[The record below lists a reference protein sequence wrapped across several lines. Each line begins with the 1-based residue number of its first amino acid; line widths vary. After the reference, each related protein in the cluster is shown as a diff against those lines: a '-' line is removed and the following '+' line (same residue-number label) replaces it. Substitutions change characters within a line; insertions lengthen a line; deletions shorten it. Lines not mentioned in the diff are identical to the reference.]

1 MFHLQ
6 SLELLHWDYCR
17 RVSMPLDGSIITIA
31 GPNGSGKT
39 TLLDAMRTLLG
50 LECSGGR
57 TYKTYARHANAE
69 TAWLRALVDNR
80 PRGRQNSSRPFASSL
95 LYADQVTLACRI
107 ERQGGD
113 WVRRYIMADGVHE
126 IEALSERA
134 EKDWLGI
141 EAWKRR
147 LEAAGLTRAIGRV
160 LALEQGQTDR
170 LCELSPK
177 ELLRLVFEVFGD
189 QEVLDRYDQARSHQ
203 QQLMKEVEQATHEL
217 SHAQAQLSDLANRV
231 NSYQQYQLRL
241 KERERLATE
250 VVPVLQWSEGRQR
263 LAQQLR
269 ELHRQRLF
277 ASGDRRQMSA
287 KRAELHALFEKV
299 EAAKRRLQELESE
312 RKQARSAFDAARE
325 AERPMEL
332 LAKREE
338 ELKTLA
344 AVETDGA
351 ELSQRLESLSSQ
363 QHALREA
370 FTRQNDQSRK
380 AQAAMDALSG
390 QRLPPPPPEVTRFR
404 KALDEAG
411 IAHHV
416 LADCIDIAD
425 ETWRAAAEGFLRP
438 SRWVVVLERSSDE
451 GRAFGLAAKER
462 YRHYVV
468 GDAESAPALPPKE
481 SLLAALNINAKLP
494 GWLLRQLASI
504 RCVKDTEA
512 GAQYSKSS
520 GGEWITQDA
529 YYRDGRGGRS
539 LWVEARDYQ
548 FGASALDSR
557 RASLERELS
566 RYDVELTRI
575 AKEQAEVER
584 QLKDAQKAAQGHKAA
599 QELAERAA
607 EFAEG
612 RARLAGLRQARV
624 EAAGRMAALDAE
636 HDRALTQATRSE
648 RDYEAAQGGLKAS
661 EDNVLRG
668 QREQEQRLQELRA
681 SARASREAG
690 ARFPSS
696 WIQPARIAQLR
707 DEFENAKQA
716 EIAMRHVQQEL
727 DTGLNKGTWE
737 TDVAVQERH
746 ARMSVSV
753 LEQSTQLDDRRASN
767 EMARIAAF
775 NARERYI
782 DVLRATVRR
791 YKKNVQELGELAGVI
806 AQAELPHLDN
816 DDMVLAQAGLHVRF
830 NFDGK
835 GEVGLNDGEASGGQ
849 QVLKSLI
856 LLVALM
862 KDDETPGG
870 FVFIDEPFAHLDV
883 RNIQLVGHFLRST
896 RAQYLLTTPITHN
909 VEVFEPS
916 EITLVTSKKPR
927 GERWAPP
934 IAVIQRR
941 PEKSLYD

>member
-17 RVSMPLDGSIITIA
+17 RVSMPLDGNIITIA

-80 PRGRQNSSRPFASSL
+80 PRSRQNSSRPFASSL

-107 ERQGGD
+107 SRQGGD
-113 WVRRYIMADGVHE
+113 WVRRYIVADGVQD
-126 IEALSERA
+126 IETLETRGD
-134 EKDWLGI
+134 KDWLGI
-141 EAWKRR
+141 EAWKKR

-189 QEVLDRYDQARSHQ
+189 QEVLDRYELARNHQ
-203 QQLMKEVEQATHEL
+203 QQLMKEVEQSGHEL

-250 VVPVLQWSEGRQR
+250 VVPVLQWSEQRQR
-263 LAQQLR
+263 TAQQLR
-269 ELHRQRLF
+269 DMHRQRLF
-277 ASGDRRQMSA
+277 ARSDERGLSD
-287 KRAELHALFEKV
+287 KRAQLLALFQQQEATRKKLSELETQRKEARQQF
-299 EAAKRRLQELESE
+299 EAAR
-312 RKQARSAFDAARE
+312 DG
-325 AERPMEL
+325 ERPMEQL
-332 LAKREE
+332 CKREDD
-338 ELKTLA
+338 LKALA
-344 AVETDGA
+344 AVETDGLA
-351 ELSQRLESLSSQ
+351 LTAKLEELGSR
-363 QHALREA
+363 QHQLRES
-370 FTRQNDQSRK
+370 FTRQNDQLRK
-380 AQAAMDALSG
+380 AQAAMDELTG
-390 QRLPPPPPEVTRFR
+390 QRLPPPPQEVTRFR

-416 LADCIDIAD
+416 LADCIDITN
-425 ETWRAAAEGFLRP
+425 EQWRAAAEGFLRP
-438 SRWVVVLERSSDE
+438 SRWVVVLAHGSDE
-451 GRAFGLAAKER
+451 GQAYRIASRER

-468 GDAESAPALPPKE
+468 ADGENAPALSPKD
-481 SLLAALNINAKLP
+481 SLLSVLKFNAKAP

-504 RCVKDTEA
+504 RCVGDTDQ
-512 GAQYSKSS
+512 GAKA
-520 GGEWITQDA
+520 GGEWITPDA

-539 LWVEARDYQ
+539 LWVEPREYQ
-548 FGASALDSR
+548 FGISALDAR
-557 RASLERELS
+557 RGSLERELA
-566 RYDVELTRI
+566 RYDLELSKI
-575 AKEQAEVER
+575 AKEQVEIER
-584 QLKDAQKAAQGHKAA
+584 QLKDAQRAAQGHKAA
-599 QELAERAA
+599 QEMIERAE
-607 EFAEG
+607 EFAQA
-612 RARLAGLRQARV
+612 RARLPGLRQSRI
-624 EAAGRMAALDAE
+624 EAATRMAALDQE
-636 HDRALTQATRSE
+636 NDRAVAQATRSE
-648 RDYEAAQGGLKAS
+648 RDYEAAQASLKAS
-661 EDNVLRG
+661 EDNVS
-668 QREQEQRLQELRA
+668 RA
-681 SARASREAG
+681 ERDWAGKRDDLLAQARASREAK
-690 ARFPSS
+690 AKFP
-696 WIQPARIAQLR
+696 PAWTHPSRLAALR

-716 EIAMRHVQQEL
+716 EIASRHVQQEL
-727 DTGLNKGTWE
+727 DNGVWE
-737 TDVAVQERH
+737 IDPQVQDRH
-746 ARMSVSV
+746 ARMQMAV
-753 LEQSTQLDDRRASN
+753 LEQTTQLDDRRASN

-791 YKKNVQELGELAGVI
+791 YKKNVQELGELAGVH

-816 DDMVLAQAGLHVRF
+816 DDTVLAQAGLHVKF

-856 LLVALM
+856 LLVGLM
-862 KDDETPGG
+862 KDDDAPGG

-883 RNIQLVGHFLRST
+883 RNIQLVGHFLKST

-934 IAVIQRR
+934 IAVLARK
-941 PEKSLYD
+941 PEQSVYG

>member
-6 SLELLHWDYCR
+6 SLELLHWDYCQ
-17 RVSMPLDGSIITIA
+17 RVSMPLDGAIITIA

-80 PRGRQNSSRPFASSL
+80 ARGRQNSSRPFASSL
-95 LYADQVTLACRI
+95 LYSDQVTLACRI
-107 ERQGGD
+107 ERHGGD
-113 WVRRYIMADGVHE
+113 WQRRYVMLDGVHE
-126 IEALSERA
+126 IEALAEKA

-203 QQLMKEVEQATHEL
+203 QSLLKEVEQAAHEL
-217 SHAQAQLSDLANRV
+217 SHTQAQLSDLANRV

-250 VVPVLQWSEGRQR
+250 VVPVLQWAESRAR
-263 LAQQLR
+263 TAQNLR

-277 ASGDRRQMSA
+277 AASDKRQMSA
-287 KRAELHALFEKV
+287 KRAELHALHLGH
-299 EAAKRRLQELESE
+299 EAAKQKLVDLEAE
-312 RKQARSAFDAARE
+312 RKLARSAFDAARE
-325 AERPMEL
+325 AERPVEL

-338 ELKTLA
+338 ELKALA
-344 AVETDGA
+344 AVESDGQ
-351 ELSQRLESLSSQ
+351 ELTQRLEELSSR
-363 QHALREA
+363 QHTLRES

-380 AQAAMDALSG
+380 AQAAMEALSG

-404 KALDEAG
+404 RALDEAG

-425 ETWRAAAEGFLRP
+425 EAWRAAAEGLLRP
-438 SRWVVVLERSSDE
+438 SRWVVVLAHSGDE

-468 GDAESAPALPPKE
+468 ADGENAPAQAPKD
-481 SLLAALNINAKLP
+481 SLLAALKINAKLP
-494 GWLLRQLASI
+494 GWLARQLATI
-504 RCVKDTEA
+504 RCVKDTET
-512 GAQYSKSS
+512 GSKA
-520 GGEWITQDA
+520 GGEWITPEA

-548 FGASALDSR
+548 FGTSALDSR

-566 RYDVELTRI
+566 RYDSELSRI

-584 QLKDAQKAAQGHKAA
+584 QLKDVQRAAQGHKAA
-599 QELAERAA
+599 RELAERAA

-612 RARLAGLRQARV
+612 RARLAGLRQARI
-624 EAAGRMAALDAE
+624 EAATRMAALDAE
-636 HDRALTQATRSE
+636 HDRALTAATRSE

-661 EDNVLRG
+661 EENVLRVL
-668 QREQEQRLQELRA
+668 REHESRRQDLALA
-681 SARASREAG
+681 AKASREARE
-690 ARFPSS
+690 AFPAS
-696 WIQPARIAQLR
+696 WTQPAKVQALR

-716 EIAMRHVQQEL
+716 EIAARHVQQEL
-727 DTGLNKGTWE
+727 DTGVWE
-737 TDVAVQERH
+737 TDPAVQERH
-746 ARMSVSV
+746 ARMNVSV
-753 LEQSTQLDDRRASN
+753 LEQSSQLEDRRASN

-791 YKKNVQELGELAGVI
+791 YKKNVQELGELAGVM

-856 LLVALM
+856 LLVGLM

-934 IAVIQRR
+934 IAVITRR
-941 PEKSLYD
+941 PEKSIYD

>member
-17 RVSMPLDGSIITIA
+17 RVSMPLDGNIITIA

-69 TAWLRALVDNR
+69 HAWLRALVDNR

-107 ERQGGD
+107 SRQGGD
-113 WVRRYIMADGVHE
+113 WVRRYILVDGVHE
-126 IEALSERA
+126 IEELDTKAD
-134 EKDWLGI
+134 KDWLGI
-141 EAWKRR
+141 EAWKKR

-189 QEVLDRYDQARSHQ
+189 QEVLDRYELARNHQ
-203 QQLMKEVEQATHEL
+203 QQLVKEVEQAQHEL
-217 SHAQAQLSDLANRV
+217 SHAQAQLSDLSNRV

-250 VVPVLQWSEGRQR
+250 VVPVLQWSEQRQR
-263 LAQQLR
+263 TAQQLR

-277 ASGDRRQMSA
+277 ARSDERGISD
-287 KRAELHALFEKV
+287 KRAQLLALFKAQ
-299 EAAKRRLQELESE
+299 EAAKDKLADLEQQ
-312 RKQARSAFDAARE
+312 RKEARQAFEAARDG
-325 AERPMEL
+325 ERPMEQ
-332 LAKREE
+332 LAKREDD
-338 ELKTLA
+338 LKALA

-351 ELSQRLESLSSQ
+351 ALTAKLEELGTR
-363 QHALREA
+363 QHQLRES
-370 FTRQNDQSRK
+370 FTRQNDQQRK
-380 AQAAMDALSG
+380 AQQAMDELTG
-390 QRLPPPPPEVTRFR
+390 HRVPPPPAEVTRFR

-416 LADCIDIAD
+416 LADAIDIAD
-425 ETWRAAAEGFLRP
+425 DAWRAAAEGFLRP
-438 SRWVVVLERSSDE
+438 SRWVVVLARSSDE
-451 GRAFGLAAKER
+451 GQAYRIASRER

-468 GDAESAPALPPKE
+468 ADGEHAPAVSPKD
-481 SLLAALNINAKLP
+481 SLLSVLKFNAKAP

-504 RCVKDTEA
+504 RCVADTEK
-512 GAQYSKSS
+512 GAQA
-520 GGEWITQDA
+520 GGEWITTEA

-539 LWVEARDYQ
+539 LWVEPREYQ
-548 FGASALDSR
+548 FGDSALDAR
-557 RASLERELS
+557 RASL
-566 RYDVELTRI
+566 DKELTRYDLELSKL
-575 AKEQAEVER
+575 AKEQLEIER
-584 QLKDAQKAAQGHKAA
+584 QLKDAQRAAQGHKAA
-599 QELAERAA
+599 QELVERAE
-607 EFAEG
+607 EFAEA
-612 RARLAGLRQARV
+612 RARLPGLRQSRI
-624 EAAGRMAALDAE
+624 EAATRMATLDQE
-636 HDRALTQATRSE
+636 HDRTVAAATRTE
-648 RDYEAAQGGLKAS
+648 RDYESAQASLKAS
-661 EDNVLRG
+661 EDNVLRAERDWAG
-668 QREQEQRLQELRA
+668 KRDDLIA
-681 SARASREAG
+681 TARASREAR
-690 ARFPSS
+690 AKFPAA
-696 WIQPARIAQLR
+696 WVHPMRLQALR

-716 EIAMRHVQQEL
+716 EIASRHVQQEL
-727 DTGLNKGTWE
+727 DTGVWE
-737 TDVAVQERH
+737 TDAGVQERH
-746 ARMSVSV
+746 ARMQVAV
-753 LEQSTQLDDRRASN
+753 LEQTTQLDDRRASN

-791 YKKNVQELGELAGVI
+791 YKKNVQELGELAGVH

-816 DDMVLAQAGLHVRF
+816 DDTVLAQAGLHVKF

-856 LLVALM
+856 LLVGLM
-862 KDDETPGG
+862 KDDDAPGG

-883 RNIQLVGHFLRST
+883 RNIQLVGHFLKST

-934 IAVIQRR
+934 IAVLARR
-941 PEKSLYD
+941 PEKSVYG

>member
-17 RVSMPLDGSIITIA
+17 RVSMPLDGNIITIA

-69 TAWLRALVDNR
+69 HAWLRALVDNR

-107 ERQGGD
+107 SRQGGD
-113 WVRRYIMADGVHE
+113 WVRRYILVDGAHE
-126 IEALSERA
+126 IEELDTKAD
-134 EKDWLGI
+134 KDWLGI
-141 EAWKRR
+141 EAWKKR

-170 LCELSPK
+170 LCELSSK

-189 QEVLDRYDQARSHQ
+189 QEVLDRYELARNHQ
-203 QQLMKEVEQATHEL
+203 QQLVKEVEQAAHEL

-250 VVPVLQWSEGRQR
+250 VVPVMQWSEQRQR
-263 LAQQLR
+263 TAQQLR

-277 ASGDRRQMSA
+277 ARSDERGISD
-287 KRAELHALFEKV
+287 KRAQLLALFNAQ
-299 EAAKRRLQELESE
+299 EAAKNKLSDLEQQ
-312 RKQARSAFDAARE
+312 RKEARQAFEAARDG
-325 AERPMEL
+325 ERPMEQ

-338 ELKTLA
+338 DLKALA

-351 ELSQRLESLSSQ
+351 ALTAKLEELGTR
-363 QHALREA
+363 QHQLRES
-370 FTRQNDQSRK
+370 FTRQNDQQRK
-380 AQAAMDALSG
+380 AQAAMDELTG
-390 QRLPPPPPEVTRFR
+390 QRLPPPPVEVTRFR

-416 LADCIDIAD
+416 LADAIDIAD
-425 ETWRAAAEGFLRP
+425 DQWRAAAEGFLRP
-438 SRWVVVLERSSDE
+438 SRWVVVLARSSDE
-451 GRAFGLAAKER
+451 GQAYRIASRER

-468 GDAESAPALPPKE
+468 ADGEPAPAVSPKD
-481 SLLAALNINAKLP
+481 SLLSVLRFNAKAP

-504 RCVKDTEA
+504 RCVADTDK
-512 GAQYSKSS
+512 GAQA
-520 GGEWITQDA
+520 GGEWITPDA

-539 LWVEARDYQ
+539 LWVEPREYQ
-548 FGASALDSR
+548 FGDSALDAR
-557 RASLERELS
+557 RTSLEKELARYDLELS
-566 RYDVELTRI
+566 KL
-575 AKEQAEVER
+575 AKEQLEIER
-584 QLKDAQKAAQGHKAA
+584 QLKDAQRAAQGHKAA
-599 QELAERAA
+599 QELVERSE
-607 EFAEG
+607 EFAEA
-612 RARLAGLRQARV
+612 RARLPGLRQARI
-624 EAAGRMAALDAE
+624 EAATRMASLDQE
-636 HDRALTQATRSE
+636 HDRSVAAATRAE
-648 RDYEAAQGGLKAS
+648 RDYEAAQAGLKAS
-661 EDNVLRG
+661 EENVLRAE
-668 QREQEQRLQELRA
+668 RDWA
-681 SARASREAG
+681 SKRDDLLAMAKASREAR
-690 ARFPSS
+690 AKFPAA
-696 WIQPARIAQLR
+696 WVHPMRLQALR

-716 EIAMRHVQQEL
+716 EIASRHVQQEL
-727 DTGLNKGTWE
+727 DTGVWE
-737 TDVAVQERH
+737 TDAGVQERH
-746 ARMSVSV
+746 ARMQLAV
-753 LEQSTQLDDRRASN
+753 LEQTTQLDDRRASN

-791 YKKNVQELGELAGVI
+791 YKKNVQELGELAGVH

-816 DDMVLAQAGLHVRF
+816 DDTVLAQAGLHVKF

-856 LLVALM
+856 LLVGLM
-862 KDDETPGG
+862 KDDDAPGG

-883 RNIQLVGHFLRST
+883 RNIQLVGHFLKST

-934 IAVIQRR
+934 IAVLARR
-941 PEKSLYD
+941 PEKSVYD

>member
-17 RVSMPLDGSIITIA
+17 RVSMPLDGNIITIA

-69 TAWLRALVDNR
+69 HAWLRALVDNR

-107 ERQGGD
+107 SRQGGD
-113 WVRRYIMADGVHE
+113 WVRRYILVDGVHE
-126 IEALSERA
+126 IEELDTKAD
-134 EKDWLGI
+134 KDWLGI
-141 EAWKRR
+141 EAWKKR
-147 LEAAGLTRAIGRV
+147 LEAAGLSRAIARV

-170 LCELSPK
+170 LCELSSK

-189 QEVLDRYDQARSHQ
+189 QEVLDRYELARNHQ
-203 QQLMKEVEQATHEL
+203 QQLVKEVEQAQHEL
-217 SHAQAQLSDLANRV
+217 SHAQAQLSDLSNRV

-250 VVPVLQWSEGRQR
+250 VVPVLQWSEQRQR
-263 LAQQLR
+263 TAQQLR

-277 ASGDRRQMSA
+277 ARSDERGISD
-287 KRAELHALFEKV
+287 KRAQLLALFKAQ
-299 EAAKRRLQELESE
+299 EAAKDKLADLEQQ
-312 RKQARSAFDAARE
+312 RKEARQAFEAARDG
-325 AERPMEL
+325 ERPMEQ
-332 LAKREE
+332 LAKREDD
-338 ELKTLA
+338 LKALA

-351 ELSQRLESLSSQ
+351 ALTAKLEELGTR
-363 QHALREA
+363 QHQLRES
-370 FTRQNDQSRK
+370 FTRQNDQQRK
-380 AQAAMDALSG
+380 AQQAMDELTG
-390 QRLPPPPPEVTRFR
+390 HRVPPPPAEVTRFR

-416 LADCIDIAD
+416 LADAIDIAD
-425 ETWRAAAEGFLRP
+425 DAWRAAAEGFLRP
-438 SRWVVVLERSSDE
+438 SRWVVVLARSSDE
-451 GRAFGLAAKER
+451 GQAYRIASRER

-468 GDAESAPALPPKE
+468 ADGEHAPAVSPKD
-481 SLLAALNINAKLP
+481 SLLSVLKFNAKAP

-504 RCVKDTEA
+504 RCVADTEK
-512 GAQYSKSS
+512 GAQA
-520 GGEWITQDA
+520 GGEWITTEA

-539 LWVEARDYQ
+539 LWVEPREYQ
-548 FGASALDSR
+548 FGDSALDAR
-557 RASLERELS
+557 RASL
-566 RYDVELTRI
+566 DKELTRYDLELSKL
-575 AKEQAEVER
+575 AKEQLEIER
-584 QLKDAQKAAQGHKAA
+584 QLKDAQRAAQGHKAA
-599 QELAERAA
+599 QELVERAE
-607 EFAEG
+607 EFAEA
-612 RARLAGLRQARV
+612 RARLPGLRQSRI
-624 EAAGRMAALDAE
+624 EAATRMAALDQE
-636 HDRALTQATRSE
+636 HDRTVAAATRTE
-648 RDYEAAQGGLKAS
+648 RDYESAQASLKAS
-661 EDNVLRG
+661 EDNVLRAERDWAG
-668 QREQEQRLQELRA
+668 KRDDLIA
-681 SARASREAG
+681 TARASREAR
-690 ARFPSS
+690 AKFPAA
-696 WIQPARIAQLR
+696 WVHPMRLQALR

-716 EIAMRHVQQEL
+716 EIASRHVQQEL
-727 DTGLNKGTWE
+727 DTGVWE
-737 TDVAVQERH
+737 TDAGVQERH
-746 ARMSVSV
+746 ARMQVAV
-753 LEQSTQLDDRRASN
+753 LEQTTQLDDRRASN

-791 YKKNVQELGELAGVI
+791 YKKNVQELGELAGVH

-816 DDMVLAQAGLHVRF
+816 DDTVLAQAGLHVKF

-856 LLVALM
+856 LLVGLM
-862 KDDETPGG
+862 KDDDAPGG

-883 RNIQLVGHFLRST
+883 RNIQLVGHFLKST

-934 IAVIQRR
+934 IAVLARR
-941 PEKSLYD
+941 PEKSVYG

>member
-17 RVSMPLDGSIITIA
+17 RVSMPLDGNIITIA

-69 TAWLRALVDNR
+69 HAWLRALVDNR

-107 ERQGGD
+107 SRQGGD
-113 WVRRYIMADGVHE
+113 WVRRYILVDGVHE
-126 IEALSERA
+126 IEELDTKAD
-134 EKDWLGI
+134 KDWLGI
-141 EAWKRR
+141 EAWKKR

-189 QEVLDRYDQARSHQ
+189 QEVLDRYELARNHQ
-203 QQLMKEVEQATHEL
+203 QQLVKEVEQAQHEL
-217 SHAQAQLSDLANRV
+217 SHAQAQLSDLSNRV

-250 VVPVLQWSEGRQR
+250 VVPVLQWSEQRQR
-263 LAQQLR
+263 TAQQLR

-277 ASGDRRQMSA
+277 ARSDERGISD
-287 KRAELHALFEKV
+287 KRAQLLALFKAQ
-299 EAAKRRLQELESE
+299 EAAKDKLADLEQQ
-312 RKQARSAFDAARE
+312 RKEARQAFEAARDG
-325 AERPMEL
+325 ERPMEQ

-338 ELKTLA
+338 DLKALA

-351 ELSQRLESLSSQ
+351 ALTAKLEELGTR
-363 QHALREA
+363 QHQLRES
-370 FTRQNDQSRK
+370 FTRQNDQQRK
-380 AQAAMDALSG
+380 AQQAMDELTG
-390 QRLPPPPPEVTRFR
+390 HRVPPPPSEVTRFR

-416 LADCIDIAD
+416 LADAIDIAD
-425 ETWRAAAEGFLRP
+425 DQWRAAAEGFLRP
-438 SRWVVVLERSSDE
+438 SRWVVVLARASDE
-451 GRAFGLAAKER
+451 SQAYRIASRER

-468 GDAESAPALPPKE
+468 ADGEHAPAVSPKD
-481 SLLAALNINAKLP
+481 SLLSVLKFNAKAP

-504 RCVKDTEA
+504 RCVADTEK
-512 GAQYSKSS
+512 GAQA
-520 GGEWITQDA
+520 GGEWITTEA

-539 LWVEARDYQ
+539 LWVEPREYQ
-548 FGASALDSR
+548 FGDSALDAR
-557 RASLERELS
+557 RASL
-566 RYDVELTRI
+566 DKELTRYDLELSKL
-575 AKEQAEVER
+575 AKEQLEIER
-584 QLKDAQKAAQGHKAA
+584 QLKDAQRAAQGHKAA
-599 QELAERAA
+599 QELVERAE
-607 EFAEG
+607 EFAEA
-612 RARLAGLRQARV
+612 RARLPGLRQSRI
-624 EAAGRMAALDAE
+624 EAATRMAALDQE
-636 HDRALTQATRSE
+636 HDRTVAAATRTE
-648 RDYEAAQGGLKAS
+648 RDYESAQASLKAS
-661 EDNVLRG
+661 EDNVLRAERDWAG
-668 QREQEQRLQELRA
+668 KRDDLIA
-681 SARASREAG
+681 TARASREAR
-690 ARFPSS
+690 AKFPAA
-696 WIQPARIAQLR
+696 WVHPMRLQALR

-716 EIAMRHVQQEL
+716 EIASRHVQQEL
-727 DTGLNKGTWE
+727 DTGVWE
-737 TDVAVQERH
+737 TDAGVQERH
-746 ARMSVSV
+746 ARMQVAV
-753 LEQSTQLDDRRASN
+753 LEQTTQLDDRRASN

-791 YKKNVQELGELAGVI
+791 YKKNVQELGELAGVH

-816 DDMVLAQAGLHVRF
+816 DDTVLAQAGLHVKF

-856 LLVALM
+856 LLVGLM
-862 KDDETPGG
+862 KDDDAPGG

-883 RNIQLVGHFLRST
+883 RNIQLVGHFLKST

-934 IAVIQRR
+934 IAVLARR
-941 PEKSLYD
+941 PEKSVYG

>member
-17 RVSMPLDGSIITIA
+17 RVSMPLDGNIITIA

-107 ERQGGD
+107 ERHGGD
-113 WVRRYIMADGVHE
+113 WQRRYLLVDGVHE
-126 IEALSERA
+126 IEALAERA

-141 EAWKRR
+141 EAWKKR

-203 QQLMKEVEQATHEL
+203 QQLSKEVELAAHEL
-217 SHAQAQLSDLANRV
+217 SHTQAQLSDLANRV

-250 VVPVLQWSEGRQR
+250 VVPVLQWSEGRLR
-263 LAQQLR
+263 TAQALR

-277 ASGDRRQMSA
+277 ASGDQRNMAA
-287 KRAELHALFEKV
+287 KRAELHALFEKH
-299 EAAKRRLQELESE
+299 EAAKQDLLDLERQ
-312 RKQARSAFDAARE
+312 RKEARAAFDAARE
-325 AERPMEL
+325 AERPAEL

-338 ELKTLA
+338 ELKALS
-344 AVETDGA
+344 AVEADA
-351 ELSQRLESLSSQ
+351 KELTARLEELGNR
-363 QHALREA
+363 QHALRESY
-370 FTRQNDQSRK
+370 TRTNDQSRK
-380 AQAAMDALSG
+380 AQAAMDALQG

-411 IAHHV
+411 IGHHV

-425 ETWRAAAEGFLRP
+425 EAWRAAAEGFLRP
-438 SRWVVVLERSSDE
+438 SRWVVVLERAGDE
-451 GRAFGLAAKER
+451 SRAFALAAKER

-468 GDAESAPALPPKE
+468 GDSESVPSVVPKD
-481 SLLAALNINAKLP
+481 SLLSTLKVSAKLP
-494 GWLLRQLASI
+494 GWLIRQLGGI

-512 GAQYSKSS
+512 GRDA
-520 GGEWITQDA
+520 GGEWITPDA

-539 LWVEARDYQ
+539 LWVEPREYQ
-548 FGASALDSR
+548 FGVSALDSR
-557 RASLERELS
+557 RQSLERELA
-566 RYDVELTRI
+566 RYDGELTRI

-584 QLKDAQKAAQGHKAA
+584 QLKDAQRAAQGHKAA
-599 QELAERAA
+599 LELSERSD
-607 EFAEG
+607 EFAEC
-612 RARLAGLRQARV
+612 RARMPALRQARV
-624 EAAGRMAALDAE
+624 EAATRMAQLDQA
-636 HDRALTQATRSE
+636 HDRALAQVTRSE
-648 RDYEAAQGGLKAS
+648 RDYESAQGSLKAS
-661 EDNVLRG
+661 EENVLRV
-668 QREQEQRLQELRA
+668 QRDQEGRLRDLKAAAQ
-681 SARASREAG
+681 ASREAR
-690 ARFPSS
+690 AKFPSS
-696 WIQPARIAQLR
+696 WTQPARVAALR

-727 DTGLNKGTWE
+727 DTGLNAGTWE
-737 TDVAVQERH
+737 TDPAVADRH
-746 ARMSVSV
+746 TRMHLSV
-753 LEQSTQLDDRRASN
+753 LEQTTQLDDRRASN

-816 DDMVLAQAGLHVRF
+816 DDLVLAQAGLHVRF

-856 LLVALM
+856 LLVGLM
-862 KDDETPGG
+862 KDDDSPGG

-934 IAVIQRR
+934 IAVLARR
-941 PEKSLYD
+941 PEKSVYD

>member
-17 RVSMPLDGSIITIA
+17 RVSMPLDGNIITIA

-69 TAWLRALVDNR
+69 HAWLRALVDNR

-107 ERQGGD
+107 SRQGGD
-113 WVRRYIMADGVHE
+113 WVRRYILVDGVHE
-126 IEALSERA
+126 IEELDTKAD
-134 EKDWLGI
+134 KDWLGI
-141 EAWKRR
+141 EAWKKR

-170 LCELSPK
+170 LCELSSK

-189 QEVLDRYDQARSHQ
+189 QEVLDRYELARNHQ
-203 QQLMKEVEQATHEL
+203 QQLLKEVDQSTHEL
-217 SHAQAQLSDLANRV
+217 SHAQAQLSDLSNRV

-250 VVPVLQWSEGRQR
+250 IVPVMQWSEQRQR
-263 LAQQLR
+263 TAQQLR

-277 ASGDRRQMSA
+277 ARTDARGISD
-287 KRAELHALFEKV
+287 KRAQLLALFKAQ
-299 EAAKRRLQELESE
+299 EAAKDKLADLEQQ
-312 RKQARSAFDAARE
+312 RKEARQAFEAARDG
-325 AERPMEL
+325 ERPMEQL
-332 LAKREE
+332 TKREDE
-338 ELKTLA
+338 IKALA

-351 ELSQRLESLSSQ
+351 ALAAKLEELGTRQHQVRES
-363 QHALREA
+363 
-370 FTRQNDQSRK
+370 FTRTNDQQRK

-390 QRLPPPPPEVTRFR
+390 QRLPPPPVEVTRFR

-416 LADCIDIAD
+416 LADAIDIAD
-425 ETWRAAAEGFLRP
+425 DTWRAAAEGFLRP
-438 SRWVVVLERSSDE
+438 SRWVVVLARASDE
-451 GRAFGLAAKER
+451 GQAYRIASRER

-468 GDAESAPALPPKE
+468 ADGEHAPSVSPKD
-481 SLLAALNINAKLP
+481 SLLSVLKFNAKAP

-504 RCVKDTEA
+504 RCVSDTEK
-512 GAQYSKSS
+512 GAQS
-520 GGEWITQDA
+520 GGEWITTEA

-539 LWVEARDYQ
+539 LWVEPREYQ
-548 FGASALDSR
+548 FGDSALDAR
-557 RASLERELS
+557 RSSL
-566 RYDVELTRI
+566 DKELTRYDLELSKL
-575 AKEQAEVER
+575 AKEQLEIER
-584 QLKDAQKAAQGHKAA
+584 QLKDAQRAAQGHKAA
-599 QELAERAA
+599 LELVERAE
-607 EFAEG
+607 EFAQA
-612 RARLAGLRQARV
+612 RARLPGLRQSRI
-624 EAAGRMAALDAE
+624 EAATRMGALDQE
-636 HDRALTQATRSE
+636 HDRTVAASTRAE
-648 RDYEAAQGGLKAS
+648 RDYEAAQASLKAS
-661 EDNVLRG
+661 EDNVS
-668 QREQEQRLQELRA
+668 RA
-681 SARASREAG
+681 ERDWAGKRDDLLAAAKASREAR
-690 ARFPSS
+690 ARFPAA
-696 WIQPARIAQLR
+696 WVHPMRLVTLR

-716 EIAMRHVQQEL
+716 EIASRHVQQEL
-727 DTGLNKGTWE
+727 DNGVWE
-737 TDVAVQERH
+737 TDAGVQERH
-746 ARMSVSV
+746 ARMQLAV
-753 LEQSTQLDDRRASN
+753 LEQTTQLDDRRASN

-791 YKKNVQELGELAGVI
+791 YKKNVQELGELAGVH

-816 DDMVLAQAGLHVRF
+816 DDTVLAQAGLHVKF

-856 LLVALM
+856 LLVGLM
-862 KDDETPGG
+862 KDDDSPGG

-883 RNIQLVGHFLRST
+883 RNIQLVGHFLKST

-934 IAVIQRR
+934 IAVLARR
-941 PEKSLYD
+941 PEKSIYD

>member
-6 SLELLHWDYCR
+6 SLELLHWDYCQ
-17 RVSMPLDGSIITIA
+17 RVTMPLDGAIITIA

-80 PRGRQNSSRPFASSL
+80 PRGRQNSSRPFSSSL

-107 ERQGGD
+107 ERHGGD
-113 WVRRYIMADGVHE
+113 WQRRYMIVDGVHTVE
-126 IEALSERA
+126 QLAERG
-134 EKDWLGI
+134 EKDWLGL

-147 LEAAGLTRAIGRV
+147 MEAAGLTRAIGRV

-189 QEVLDRYDQARSHQ
+189 QEVLDRYEQARSHQ
-203 QQLMKEVEQATHEL
+203 QHLLKEVEQATQEL
-217 SHAQAQLSDLANRV
+217 SHTQAQLSDLSNRV
-231 NSYQQYQLRL
+231 TSYKQYQLKLR
-241 KERERLATE
+241 ERERLATE
-250 VVPVLQWSEGRQR
+250 VLPVLQWSEARAR
-263 LAQQLR
+263 TTLNLR
-269 ELHRQRLF
+269 ELHRQRHF
-277 ASGDRRQMSA
+277 ARADERAQAA
-287 KRAELHALFEKV
+287 KRAQLHALFEAR
-299 EAAKRRLQELESE
+299 EAAKQRLTELEAQ
-312 RKQARSAFDAARE
+312 RRTARAAFDAARD
-325 AERPMEL
+325 AERPAEE
-332 LAKREE
+332 LAKREDA
-338 ELKTLA
+338 LKALA
-344 AVETDGA
+344 AVETDA
-351 ELSQRLESLSSQ
+351 QALAQRLEELSTR
-363 QHALREA
+363 QHGLRESY
-370 FTRQNDQSRK
+370 TRANDQNRK
-380 AQAAMDALSG
+380 AQAALEALTG

-404 KALDEAG
+404 RALDEAG

-425 ETWRAAAEGFLRP
+425 EAWRAAAEGLLRP
-438 SRWVVVLERSSDE
+438 SRWVVVLAHGSDE

-468 GDAESAPALPPKE
+468 AEAEAAPAVAPKG
-481 SLLAALNINAKLP
+481 SLLAALKVSAKLP

-504 RCVKDTEA
+504 RCVKDTEQ
-512 GAQYSKSS
+512 GASQ
-520 GGEWITQDA
+520 GGEWITPEA

-539 LWVEARDYQ
+539 LWVEPRDFQ
-548 FGASALDSR
+548 FGVSALASR
-557 RASLERELS
+557 RKALEAELTRYDTELS
-566 RYDVELTRI
+566 RI
-575 AKEQAEVER
+575 AREQNEVEQ
-584 QLKDAQKAAQGHKAA
+584 QLKDAQRAAQGHKAA
-599 QELAERAA
+599 QDLSERAD
-607 EFAEG
+607 EFAQA
-612 RARLAGLRQARV
+612 RARLPALRQARV
-624 EAAGRMAALDAE
+624 EAAGRMSGLDEE
-636 HDRALTQATRSE
+636 HDRALTHSTRS
-648 RDYEAAQGGLKAS
+648 DSNYDAAQGSLKSGEEQLARTLREHEQRRADLRTAANAS
-661 EDNVLRG
+661 RTVRNAFPAAWVTL
-668 QREQEQRLQELRA
+668 QRLQ
-681 SARASREAG
+681 G
-690 ARFPSS
+690 
-696 WIQPARIAQLR
+696 LR

-716 EIAMRHVQQEL
+716 EIRSHHLEQEL
-727 DTGLNKGTWE
+727 ATGQWE
-737 TDVAVQERH
+737 TDGQVLDRH
-746 ARMSVSV
+746 ARMQAQVQ
-753 LEQSTQLDDRRASN
+753 EQALQLDDRRASN

-791 YKKNVQELGELAGVI
+791 YKKNVQELGELAGVS
-806 AQAELPHLDN
+806 ALAELPHLDN
-816 DDMVLAQAGLHVRF
+816 DDMVLAQAGLQVRF

-856 LLVALM
+856 LLVGLM
-862 KDDETPGG
+862 KDDDSAGG

-916 EITLVTSKKPR
+916 EITLVTSKKAR

-934 IAVIQRR
+934 IAVLARR
-941 PEKSLYD
+941 PEKSEY

>member
-17 RVSMPLDGSIITIA
+17 RVSMPLDGNIITIA

-69 TAWLRALVDNR
+69 HAWLRALVDNR

-107 ERQGGD
+107 SRQGGD
-113 WVRRYIMADGVHE
+113 WVRRYILVDGVHE
-126 IEALSERA
+126 IEELDTKAD
-134 EKDWLGI
+134 KDWLGI
-141 EAWKRR
+141 EAWKKR

-189 QEVLDRYDQARSHQ
+189 QEVLDRYELARNHQ
-203 QQLMKEVEQATHEL
+203 QQLVKEVEQAQHEL
-217 SHAQAQLSDLANRV
+217 SHAQAQLSDLSNRV

-250 VVPVLQWSEGRQR
+250 VVPVLQWSEQRQR
-263 LAQQLR
+263 TAQQLR

-277 ASGDRRQMSA
+277 ARSDERGISD
-287 KRAELHALFEKV
+287 KRAQLLALFKAQ
-299 EAAKRRLQELESE
+299 EAAKDKLADLEQQ
-312 RKQARSAFDAARE
+312 RKEARQAFEAARDG
-325 AERPMEL
+325 ERPMEQ
-332 LAKREE
+332 LAKREDD
-338 ELKTLA
+338 LKALA

-351 ELSQRLESLSSQ
+351 ALTAKLEELGTR
-363 QHALREA
+363 QHQLRES
-370 FTRQNDQSRK
+370 FTRQNDQQRK
-380 AQAAMDALSG
+380 AQQAMDELTG
-390 QRLPPPPPEVTRFR
+390 HRVPPPPAEVTRFR

-416 LADCIDIAD
+416 LADAIDIAD
-425 ETWRAAAEGFLRP
+425 DQWRAAAEGFLRP
-438 SRWVVVLERSSDE
+438 SRWVVVLARASDE
-451 GRAFGLAAKER
+451 SQAYRIASRER

-468 GDAESAPALPPKE
+468 ADGEHAPAVSPKD
-481 SLLAALNINAKLP
+481 SLLSVLKFNAKAP

-504 RCVKDTEA
+504 RCVADTEK
-512 GAQYSKSS
+512 GAQA
-520 GGEWITQDA
+520 GGEWITTEA

-539 LWVEARDYQ
+539 LWVEPREYQ
-548 FGASALDSR
+548 FGDSALDAR
-557 RASLERELS
+557 RASL
-566 RYDVELTRI
+566 DKELTRYDLELSKL
-575 AKEQAEVER
+575 AKEQLEIER
-584 QLKDAQKAAQGHKAA
+584 QLKDAQRAAQGHKAA
-599 QELAERAA
+599 QELVERAE
-607 EFAEG
+607 EFAEA
-612 RARLAGLRQARV
+612 RARLPGLRQSRI
-624 EAAGRMAALDAE
+624 EAATRMAALDQE
-636 HDRALTQATRSE
+636 HDRTVAAATRTE
-648 RDYEAAQGGLKAS
+648 RDYESAQASLKAS
-661 EDNVLRG
+661 EDNVLRAERDWAG
-668 QREQEQRLQELRA
+668 KRDDLIA
-681 SARASREAG
+681 TARASREA
-690 ARFPSS
+690 RTKFPAA
-696 WIQPARIAQLR
+696 WVHPMRLQALR

-716 EIAMRHVQQEL
+716 EIASRHVQQEL
-727 DTGLNKGTWE
+727 DTGVWE
-737 TDVAVQERH
+737 TDAGVQERH
-746 ARMSVSV
+746 ARMQVAV
-753 LEQSTQLDDRRASN
+753 LEQTTQLDDRRASN

-791 YKKNVQELGELAGVI
+791 YKKNVQELGELAGVH

-816 DDMVLAQAGLHVRF
+816 DDTVLAQAGLHVKF

-856 LLVALM
+856 LLVGLM
-862 KDDETPGG
+862 KDDDAPGG

-883 RNIQLVGHFLRST
+883 RNIQLVGHFLKST

-934 IAVIQRR
+934 IAVLARR
-941 PEKSLYD
+941 PEKSVYG

>member
-17 RVSMPLDGSIITIA
+17 RVSMPLDGNIITIA

-69 TAWLRALVDNR
+69 HAWLRALVDNR

-107 ERQGGD
+107 SRQGGD
-113 WVRRYIMADGVHE
+113 WVRRYILVDGAHE
-126 IEALSERA
+126 IEELDTKAD
-134 EKDWLGI
+134 KDWLGI
-141 EAWKRR
+141 EAWKKR

-170 LCELSPK
+170 LCELSSK

-189 QEVLDRYDQARSHQ
+189 QEVLDRYELARNHQ
-203 QQLMKEVEQATHEL
+203 QQLVKEVEQAAHEL

-250 VVPVLQWSEGRQR
+250 VVPVMQWSEQRQR
-263 LAQQLR
+263 TAQQLR

-277 ASGDRRQMSA
+277 ARSDERGISD
-287 KRAELHALFEKV
+287 KRAQLLALFNAQ
-299 EAAKRRLQELESE
+299 EAAKNKLSDLEQQ
-312 RKQARSAFDAARE
+312 RKEARQAFEAARDG
-325 AERPMEL
+325 ERPMEQL
-332 LAKREE
+332 TKREE
-338 ELKTLA
+338 DLKALA

-351 ELSQRLESLSSQ
+351 ALTAKLEELGTR
-363 QHALREA
+363 QHQLRES
-370 FTRQNDQSRK
+370 FTRQNDQQRK
-380 AQAAMDALSG
+380 AQAAMDELTG
-390 QRLPPPPPEVTRFR
+390 QRLPPPPVEVTRFR

-416 LADCIDIAD
+416 LADAIDIAD
-425 ETWRAAAEGFLRP
+425 DQWRAAAEGFLRP
-438 SRWVVVLERSSDE
+438 SRWVVVLARSSDE
-451 GRAFGLAAKER
+451 GQAYRIASRER

-468 GDAESAPALPPKE
+468 ADGEHAPAVSPKD
-481 SLLAALNINAKLP
+481 SLLSVLRFNAKAP

-504 RCVKDTEA
+504 RCVADTDK
-512 GAQYSKSS
+512 GAQA
-520 GGEWITQDA
+520 GGEWITPDA

-539 LWVEARDYQ
+539 LWVEPREYQ
-548 FGASALDSR
+548 FGDSALDAR
-557 RASLERELS
+557 RTSLEKELARYDLELS
-566 RYDVELTRI
+566 KL
-575 AKEQAEVER
+575 AKEQLEIER
-584 QLKDAQKAAQGHKAA
+584 QLKDAQRAAQGHKAA
-599 QELAERAA
+599 QELVERSE
-607 EFAEG
+607 EFAEA
-612 RARLAGLRQARV
+612 RARLPGLRQARI
-624 EAAGRMAALDAE
+624 EAATRMASLDKE
-636 HDRALTQATRSE
+636 HDRSVAAATRAE
-648 RDYEAAQGGLKAS
+648 RDYEAAQAGLKAS
-661 EDNVLRG
+661 EENVLRAE
-668 QREQEQRLQELRA
+668 RDWA
-681 SARASREAG
+681 SKRDDLLAMAKASREAR
-690 ARFPSS
+690 AKFPAA
-696 WIQPARIAQLR
+696 WVHPMRLQALR

-716 EIAMRHVQQEL
+716 EIASRHVQQEL
-727 DTGLNKGTWE
+727 DAGVWE
-737 TDVAVQERH
+737 TDAGVQERH
-746 ARMSVSV
+746 ARMQLAV
-753 LEQSTQLDDRRASN
+753 LEQTTQLDDRRASN

-791 YKKNVQELGELAGVI
+791 YKKNVQELGELAGVH

-816 DDMVLAQAGLHVRF
+816 DDTVLAQAGLHVKF

-856 LLVALM
+856 LLVGLM
-862 KDDETPGG
+862 KDDDAPGG

-883 RNIQLVGHFLRST
+883 RNIQLVGHFLKST

-934 IAVIQRR
+934 IAVLARR
-941 PEKSLYD
+941 PEKSVYD

>member
-17 RVSMPLDGSIITIA
+17 RVSMPLDGAIITIA

-69 TAWLRALVDNR
+69 SAWLRALVDNR

-95 LYADQVTLACRI
+95 LYADQVTLVCRI
-107 ERQGGD
+107 ERHGGD
-113 WVRRYIMADGVHE
+113 WQRRYMMVDGVHE
-126 IEALSERA
+126 IEALAERGD
-134 EKDWLGI
+134 KDWMGI
-141 EAWKRR
+141 EAWRRR

-203 QQLMKEVEQATHEL
+203 QHLLKEVEQATHEL
-217 SHAQAQLSDLANRV
+217 SHTQAQLSDLANRV
-231 NSYQQYQLRL
+231 NSFQQYQLRQ

-250 VVPVLQWSEGRQR
+250 VLPVLQWSEARAR
-263 LAQQLR
+263 TAQGLR

-277 ASGDRRQMSA
+277 AGADARQQA
-287 KRAELHALFEKV
+287 ARRAELHSLFEAL
-299 EAAKRRLQELESE
+299 ERAKQRLVELEAE
-312 RKQARSAFDAARE
+312 RRQTRAAFDAARE
-325 AERPMEL
+325 AERPLEL

-338 ELKTLA
+338 ELRTLA
-344 AVETDGA
+344 AVETDA
-351 ELSQRLESLSSQ
+351 QELAQRVEQLSGE
-363 QHALREA
+363 QHRLREA
-370 FTRQNDQSRK
+370 FTRANDQSRK
-380 AQAAMDALSG
+380 AQAALEALSG
-390 QRLPPPPPEVTRFR
+390 QRLPPPPAEVTRFR
-404 KALDEAG
+404 RALDDAG

-425 ETWRAAAEGFLRP
+425 ESWRAAAEGMLRP
-438 SRWVVVLERSSDE
+438 SRWVVVLQRSGDE
-451 GRAFGLAAKER
+451 AHAFALASRER

-468 GDAESAPALPPKE
+468 AEAENVPASVPPD
-481 SLLAALNINAKLP
+481 SLLAALRFNAKAP
-494 GWLLRQLASI
+494 GWLIRQLGGI
-504 RCVKDTEA
+504 RRVKDTEA
-512 GAQYSKSS
+512 GAKV
-520 GGEWITQDA
+520 GGEWITPDA
-529 YYRDGRGGRS
+529 YYKDGRGGRS
-539 LWVEARDYQ
+539 LWVEPRDFQ
-548 FGASALDSR
+548 FGVSALESR
-557 RASLERELS
+557 RKALESELNRYDAELS
-566 RYDVELTRI
+566 RI

-584 QLKDAQKAAQGHKAA
+584 QFKDAQRAALGHKAA
-599 QELAERAA
+599 QELAEKAEDFAA
-607 EFAEG
+607 VRE
-612 RARLAGLRQARV
+612 RLPALRQARV
-624 EAAGRMAALDAE
+624 EASGRMTALDAE
-636 HDRALTQATRSE
+636 HDRALTQHSRSE
-648 RDYEAAQGGLKAS
+648 RDYESAQASLKAS
-661 EDNVLRG
+661 EENVGRA
-668 QREQEQRLQELRA
+668 QREHEGRKRELLA
-681 SARASREAG
+681 QARESRVAK
-690 ARFPSS
+690 ARFPAS
-696 WIQPARIAQLR
+696 WVTPAALQALR

-716 EIAMRHVQQEL
+716 EIAGRHVQAEL
-727 DTGLNKGTWE
+727 ENGVWE
-737 TDVAVQERH
+737 TDPQVQDRH

-753 LEQSTQLDDRRASN
+753 LEQTAQLDDRRASN

-791 YKKNVQELGELAGVI
+791 YKKNVQELGELAGVM

-816 DDMVLAQAGLHVRF
+816 DDMVLAQAGLQVKF

-856 LLVALM
+856 LLVGLM
-862 KDDETPGG
+862 KDDDSPGG

-934 IAVIQRR
+934 IAVLARR
-941 PEKSLYD
+941 PEKSIYD

>member
-6 SLELLHWDYCR
+6 SLELLHWDYCQ
-17 RVSMPLDGSIITIA
+17 RVSMPLDGAIITIA

-80 PRGRQNSSRPFASSL
+80 PRSRQNSSRPFASSL

-107 ERQGGD
+107 ERHGGD
-113 WVRRYIMADGVHE
+113 WQRRYIMVDGVHE
-126 IEALSERA
+126 IEALAAKLEKGG

-203 QQLMKEVEQATHEL
+203 QQLMKEVESAAHEL
-217 SHAQAQLSDLANRV
+217 SHTQAQLSDLANRV

-250 VVPVLQWSEGRQR
+250 VVPVLQWAESRQR
-263 LAQQLR
+263 TAQQLR

-277 ASGDRRQMSA
+277 AAGDNRQMSA
-287 KRAELHALFEKV
+287 KRAELHALFEKH
-299 EAAKRRLQELESE
+299 EAAKRKLVELEAE
-312 RKQARSAFDAARE
+312 RKQARTAFDAARE
-325 AERPMEL
+325 AERPAEL

-338 ELKTLA
+338 ELKALA

-351 ELSQRLESLSSQ
+351 ELTQRLESLSSQ
-363 QHALREA
+363 QHALRES
-370 FTRQNDQSRK
+370 FTRQNDQARK
-380 AQAAMDALSG
+380 AQAAMDALTG

-425 ETWRAAAEGFLRP
+425 EAWRAAAEGFLRP
-438 SRWVVVLERSSDE
+438 SRWVVVLERSADE

-468 GDAESAPALPPKE
+468 GDAENAPALPPKD
-481 SLLAALNINAKLP
+481 SLLAALNINARLP

-557 RASLERELS
+557 RASLDRELS
-566 RYDVELTRI
+566 RYDAELTRI

-599 QELAERAA
+599 KELAERAA

-624 EAAGRMAALDAE
+624 EAATRMGSLDAE
-636 HDRALTQATRSE
+636 HDRSLTNATRSE

-661 EDNVLRG
+661 EENVLRG
-668 QREQEQRLQELRA
+668 QREHESRRQDLTQA
-681 SARASREAG
+681 ARASREA
-690 ARFPSS
+690 REKFPAS
-696 WIQPARIAQLR
+696 WTASARIAQLR

-716 EIAMRHVQQEL
+716 EIAARHVQQEL
-727 DTGLNKGTWE
+727 DTGVWE
-737 TDVAVQERH
+737 TDAAVQERH
-746 ARMSVSV
+746 ARMNVSV

-791 YKKNVQELGELAGVI
+791 YKKNVQELGELAGVM

-816 DDMVLAQAGLHVRF
+816 DDMVLAQAGLQVRF

-856 LLVALM
+856 LLVGLM

-934 IAVIQRR
+934 IAVITRR
-941 PEKSLYD
+941 PEKSIYD

>member
-69 TAWLRALVDNR
+69 TAWLRALVDNK

-107 ERQGGD
+107 ERHGGD
-113 WVRRYIMADGVHE
+113 WQRRYMMVDGVHE
-126 IEALSERA
+126 IEALAEKG

-203 QQLMKEVEQATHEL
+203 QHLLKEVEQAAHEL
-217 SHAQAQLSDLANRV
+217 SHTQAQLSDLANRV

-250 VVPVLQWSEGRQR
+250 VVPVLQWSESRQR
-263 LAQQLR
+263 TAQNLR

-277 ASGDRRQMSA
+277 AAADNRGMAERRAS
-287 KRAELHALFEKV
+287 LHALFV
-299 EAAKRRLQELESE
+299 AHEAAKQKLVDLEVQ
-312 RKQARSAFDAARE
+312 RKAARQAFDAARE
-325 AERPMEL
+325 GERPLEI

-338 ELKTLA
+338 ELKALA
-344 AVETDGA
+344 AVETDAA
-351 ELSQRLESLSSQ
+351 ELTQRLEKLSGE
-363 QHALREA
+363 QHQLRES
-370 FTRQNDQSRK
+370 FTRMNDQARK

-404 KALDEAG
+404 RALDEAG
-411 IAHHV
+411 IHHHV

-425 ETWRAAAEGFLRP
+425 EAWRAAAEGMLRP
-438 SRWVVVLERSSDE
+438 SRWVVVLAHSSDE

-468 GDAESAPALPPKE
+468 ADGENAPASVPKD
-481 SLLAALNINAKLP
+481 SLLAALKINAKLP
-494 GWLLRQLASI
+494 GWLLRQLGSI
-504 RCVKDTEA
+504 RCVKDTES
-512 GAQYSKSS
+512 GAKG
-520 GGEWITQDA
+520 GGEWITPDA

-539 LWVEARDYQ
+539 LWVEPRDYQ
-548 FGASALDSR
+548 FGAAAIDSR
-557 RASLERELS
+557 RASLERELN
-566 RYDVELTRI
+566 RYDGELGRI

-584 QLKDAQKAAQGHKAA
+584 QLKDAQRAAQGHKAA
-599 QELAERAA
+599 KELSERSD

-612 RARLAGLRQARV
+612 RARLPALRQARI
-624 EAAGRMAALDAE
+624 EAASRMSALDAE
-636 HDRALTQATRSE
+636 HDRALTAATRSE
-648 RDYEAAQGGLKAS
+648 RDYESAQGSLKGS
-661 EDNVLRG
+661 EENVLRV
-668 QREQEQRLQELRA
+668 QREHDARRQDLALASKNSRA
-681 SARASREAG
+681 ARAN
-690 ARFPSS
+690 FPAS
-696 WIQPARIAQLR
+696 WVTAARIASLR

-727 DTGLNKGTWE
+727 DTGLANGTWE
-737 TDVAVQERH
+737 VDAQVQERH
-746 ARMSVSV
+746 ARMNVSV
-753 LEQSTQLDDRRASN
+753 LEQTTQLEDRRASN

-791 YKKNVQELGELAGVI
+791 YKKNVQELGELAGVH

-816 DDMVLAQAGLHVRF
+816 DDMVLAQAGLQVRF

-856 LLVALM
+856 LLVGLM
-862 KDDETPGG
+862 KDDDSPGG

-934 IAVIQRR
+934 IAVLARR
-941 PEKSLYD
+941 PEKSIYD

>member
-6 SLELLHWDYCR
+6 SLELLHWDYCQ
-17 RVSMPLDGSIITIA
+17 RVSMPLDGAIITIA

-80 PRGRQNSSRPFASSL
+80 ARGRQNSSRPFASSL
-95 LYADQVTLACRI
+95 LYSDQVTLACRI
-107 ERQGGD
+107 ERHGGD
-113 WVRRYIMADGVHE
+113 WQRRYVMLDGVHE
-126 IEALSERA
+126 IEALAEKA

-203 QQLMKEVEQATHEL
+203 QSLLKEVEQAAHEL
-217 SHAQAQLSDLANRV
+217 SHTQAQLSDLANRV

-250 VVPVLQWSEGRQR
+250 VVPVLQWAESRAR
-263 LAQQLR
+263 TAQNLR

-277 ASGDRRQMSA
+277 AASDKRQMSA
-287 KRAELHALFEKV
+287 KRAELHALHLGH
-299 EAAKRRLQELESE
+299 EAAKQKLVDLEAE
-312 RKQARSAFDAARE
+312 RKLARGAFDAARE
-325 AERPMEL
+325 AERPVEL

-338 ELKTLA
+338 ELKALA
-344 AVETDGA
+344 AVESDGQ
-351 ELSQRLESLSSQ
+351 ELTQRLEELSSR
-363 QHALREA
+363 QHTLRES

-380 AQAAMDALSG
+380 AQAAMEALSG

-404 KALDEAG
+404 RALDEAG

-425 ETWRAAAEGFLRP
+425 EAWRAAAEGLLRP
-438 SRWVVVLERSSDE
+438 SRWVVVLAHSGDE

-468 GDAESAPALPPKE
+468 ADGENAPAQAPKD
-481 SLLAALNINAKLP
+481 SLLAALKINAKLP
-494 GWLLRQLASI
+494 GWLLRQLATI
-504 RCVKDTEA
+504 RCVKDTET
-512 GAQYSKSS
+512 GAKA
-520 GGEWITQDA
+520 GGEWITPEA

-548 FGASALDSR
+548 FGTSALDSR

-566 RYDVELTRI
+566 RYDSELSRI

-584 QLKDAQKAAQGHKAA
+584 QLKDVQRAAQGHKAA
-599 QELAERAA
+599 RELAERAA

-612 RARLAGLRQARV
+612 RARLAGLRQARI
-624 EAAGRMAALDAE
+624 EAATRMAALDAE
-636 HDRALTQATRSE
+636 HDRALTAATRSE

-661 EDNVLRG
+661 EENVLRVL
-668 QREQEQRLQELRA
+668 REHESRRQDLALA
-681 SARASREAG
+681 AKASREARE
-690 ARFPSS
+690 RFPAS
-696 WIQPARIAQLR
+696 WTLPAKVQALR

-716 EIAMRHVQQEL
+716 EIAARHVQQEL
-727 DTGLNKGTWE
+727 DTGVWE
-737 TDVAVQERH
+737 TDPAVQERH
-746 ARMSVSV
+746 ARMNVSV
-753 LEQSTQLDDRRASN
+753 LEQSSQLEDRRASN

-791 YKKNVQELGELAGVI
+791 YKKNVQELGELAGVM

-856 LLVALM
+856 LLVGLM

-934 IAVIQRR
+934 IAVITRR
-941 PEKSLYD
+941 PEKSIYD